1 MFLPDGSDYLC
12 PTCKNGSLIF
22 RDYCNRIVR
31 HEGGETEWIRIPRH
45 QCNNPNCRRI
55 HRMIPDILVPFKH
68 YDSDVIQDAVSDRLN
83 TTQTDDAPSP
93 ATIQRWKR
101 WIELNKDDING
112 HLKSIGHRELGFS
125 KELLRSGVS
134 LLNELMGSIPDGWLR
149 TILCILYNTGVFL
162 TPVYT

>member
-1 MFLPDGSDYLC
+1 
-12 PTCKNGSLIF
+12 
-22 RDYCNRIVR
+22 
-31 HEGGETEWIRIPRH
+31 
-45 QCNNPNCRRI
+45 
-55 HRMIPDILVPFKH
+55 MIPDILVPFKH